1 MQRLHGMLGVEHRM
15 EQLPRCFAAG
25 VAILP
30 QGQAIPQ
37 KAAYHLESTLI
48 TCFFKT
54 LSGLRP

>member
-1 MQRLHGMLGVEHRM
+1 MLGVEHRM